1 MEPID
6 DMIVDEHHA
15 RLRQLE
21 RFTGA
26 VRAAGVHI
34 SIDIS
39 VMEHV
44 AGLAEQ
50 GPEAANG
57 LQRGLSVGP
66 CRPPGHRPGSVASVS
81 WCPKPLLPVT
91 APPWS
96 QRWQR
101 PSRNSQLFRHDFCQ

>member
-1 MEPID
+1 MPELEPID

-57 LQRGLSVGP
+57 LPRRLSRAVSASRAP
-66 CRPPGHRPGSVASVS
+66 SWFCRFCEPVPEAPAAGDRSTLEPTVAA
-81 WCPKPLLPVT
+81 
-91 APPWS
+91 APA
-96 QRWQR
+96 R
-101 PSRNSQLFRHDFCQ
+101 